1 MSSLLFELGRRC
13 LLLGTSAEQKL
24 SLPAWE
30 PTMTYPL
37 GTHPVSLLLGGRGGG
52 PVLALP
58 PSLLGG
64 PGFVWFFFFFFF
76 LNSCFFMKFVFC
88 LKRHETPIRVGVKTS

>member
-58 PSLLGG
+58 TSLLGG
-64 PGFVWFFFFFFF
+64 PGIVRFFFFFFF
-76 LNSCFFMKFVFC
+76 FEILFFYEIFFMF
-88 LKRHETPIRVGVKTS
+88 EKT